1 MDQFDKNI
9 FQQLISD
16 TDFIRWAKGN
26 YSKKSDFWANW
37 KNENPQYCNE
47 FNQAVKS
54 VQSLNFSSQK
64 LSNIEIQYLW
74 KKAENQFAKQKSR
87 KPFKKFIIGFSRIA
101 AILIIPLLVYTIWL
115 NEQKKDLQL
124 AFSSNNY
131 TDQEITVLAPVG
143 SRSFIVLPDGTKAW
157 LNSGTR
163 LSYPAIFNAHERKVK
178 IEGEAYFNVVKNAEI
193 PFVVENLGPSVKV
206 YGTEFNINSYGDE
219 SVVTVALVEGKVALQ
234 INGKEHFLS
243 PGQVSYFD
251 KSRKAVTI
259 RNESV
264 DHFVCWREGKFI
276 FRDTPLSSILR
287 IVQRRYNVDIDLVN
301 PELGNY
307 KYNATF
313 QDEGLEQILGLLQI
327 SAPIDYKYIK
337 RDLSADESGMKG
349 KVIIKADKKR
359 IVKH

>member
-16 TDFIRWAKGN
+16 TEFIRWAKGN
-26 YSKKSDFWANW
+26 DCINTEKWASWKQNNPKNSK
-37 KNENPQYCNE
+37 E
-47 FNQAVKS
+47 FDQAVRL
-54 VQSLNFSSQK
+54 VQSFTFSSEK
-64 LSNIEIQYLW
+64 ISNLEIQYLRN
-74 KKAENQFAKQKSR
+74 KFEGQFELQKPEN
-87 KPFKKFIIGFSRIA
+87 PFKKYFIGFSKIA
-101 AILIIPLLVYTIWL
+101 AFLVIPILVFAIWQSMEKREL
-115 NEQKKDLQL
+115 KL
-124 AFSSNNY
+124 AFLSNISSN
-131 TDQEITVLAPVG
+131 QEITVLAPVG
-143 SRSFIVLPDGTKAW
+143 SRSFVELPDGTKAW
-157 LNSGTR
+157 LNSGTK
-163 LSYPAIFNAHERKVK
+163 LSYPAIFSGNLRKVK
-178 IEGEAYFNVVKNAEI
+178 LEGEAYFKVIKNAEI
-193 PFVVENLGPSVKV
+193 PFVVENLGPSVRV

-219 SVVTVALVEGKVALQ
+219 SDVTVALVEGKVALQ

-251 KSRKAVTI
+251 KTRRAVTI

-264 DHFVCWREGKFI
+264 DHFIGWREGKLI
-276 FRDTPLSSILR
+276 FRDMPLSSILR
-287 IVQRRYNVDIDLVN
+287 ILQRRYNVGIDLVN
-301 PELGNY
+301 PELGSY